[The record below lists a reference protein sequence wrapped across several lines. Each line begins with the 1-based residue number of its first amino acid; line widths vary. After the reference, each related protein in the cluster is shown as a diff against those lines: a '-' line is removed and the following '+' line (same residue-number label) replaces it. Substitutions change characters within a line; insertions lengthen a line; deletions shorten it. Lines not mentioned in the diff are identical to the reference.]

1 MTDEQKQT
9 TQEEEEKLAETVVE
23 TTDEVA
29 DSTEPQKTED
39 AIVEENSVVDDGVK
53 AEEIA
58 REEWQKRIKAGMT
71 VRVHQ
76 KIREMNAKGEMKER
90 VQIFEGIVLAHK
102 HGQEAGATI
111 MVRKVSD
118 GVGVEKIFPIHSPN
132 VVKVEIIRVSRVKR
146 AKLFFLRFRRKKG
159 KRLKEIKKD

>member
-1 MTDEQKQT
+1 MSDEQNKT
-9 TQEEEEKLAETVVE
+9 TEEGEEKIEEVVPETADNSVIAEEPKVE
-23 TTDEVA
+23 EIEAVEE
-29 DSTEPQKTED
+29 SKED
-39 AIVEENSVVDDGVK
+39 DGVIVEEV
-53 AEEIA
+53 A
-58 REEWQKRIKAGMT
+58 REDWKTKIKPGMN

-76 KIREMNAKGEMKER
+76 KIRELNAKGELKER

-118 GVGVEKIFPIHSPN
+118 GVGVEKIFPVHSPN
-132 VVKVEIIRVSRVKR
+132 QVKVEITKISKIRR

-159 KRLKEIKKD
+159 KRLKEEK